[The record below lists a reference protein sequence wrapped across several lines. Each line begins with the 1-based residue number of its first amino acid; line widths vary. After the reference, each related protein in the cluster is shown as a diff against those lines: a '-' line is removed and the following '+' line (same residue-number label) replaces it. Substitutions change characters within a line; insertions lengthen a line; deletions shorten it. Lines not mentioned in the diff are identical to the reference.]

1 MAEDAGGAAGKQP
14 PDRRA
19 RGREA
24 EDLAAAFL
32 EARGF
37 EILDRNHA
45 IKLGEVDLVAREA
58 DVLCFVE
65 VRSRTSEAQGGP
77 EETVGPQKARRV
89 VAAATDWAT
98 RNGGLDRAIR
108 FDVVAV
114 TLLEAEAPRIE
125 HFRGA
130 FDADGGPG
138 LW

>member
-1 MAEDAGGAAGKQP
+1 MGD
-14 PDRRA
+14 DRRA

-32 EARGF
+32 RARGF

-45 IKLGEVDLVAREA
+45 IRQGEVDLVCREG

-65 VRSRTSEAQGGP
+65 VRSRGSDAQGGP
-77 EETVGPQKARRV
+77 EETVSRRKARRV
-89 VAAATDWAT
+89 IAAATHWALA
-98 RNGGLDRAIR
+98 NGGLERDIR

-114 TLLEAEAPRIE
+114 TFGAAAPRIE
-125 HFRGA
+125 HFRAA
-130 FDADGGPG
+130 FDGDGAPG

>member
-1 MAEDAGGAAGKQP
+1 VARAAGAAGGG

-24 EDLAAAFL
+24 EGLAAAFL

-37 EILDRNHA
+37 EILARNHA
-45 IKLGEVDLVAREA
+45 VKRGEVDLVAREGE
-58 DVLCFVE
+58 VLCFVE
-65 VRSRTSEAQGGP
+65 VRSRTSQAQGGP
-77 EETVGPQKARRV
+77 EETIGAAKARRV

-98 RNGGLDRAIR
+98 RNGGLDRDIR

-114 TLLEAEAPRIE
+114 TLVEGEPARIE

-130 FDADGGPG
+130 FDADGRPEP
-138 LW
+138 W